1 MTLYSSPSVTADTEI
16 ERTVKM
22 NNPAINT
29 MTNEHILWANNMLEV
44 QNEVLQQSCADL
56 REVIT
61 KLKTENDRL
70 KSVNAVLKIT
80 IQNITRRG

>member
-1 MTLYSSPSVTADTEI
+1 
-16 ERTVKM
+16 M

-29 MTNEHILWANNMLEV
+29 MSREHLLWANNMLEV

-70 KSVNAVLKIT
+70 KSVNAVLKMT
-80 IQNITRRG
+80 IQNITRT